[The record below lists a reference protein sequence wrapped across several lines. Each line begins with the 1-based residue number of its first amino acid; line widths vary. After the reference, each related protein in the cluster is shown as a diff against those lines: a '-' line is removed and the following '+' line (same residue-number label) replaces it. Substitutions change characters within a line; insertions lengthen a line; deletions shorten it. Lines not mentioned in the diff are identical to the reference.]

1 MIKLE
6 AKQLYSFF
14 EKSKGLLEYPTPI
27 PVFFT
32 THFGIHTFFMKYP
45 IDVIILDKRN
55 TVVALR
61 ENMPPNSIFIWNPL
75 HQVVVEMP
83 KGTIHSKMIKKGEK
97 ISLLPA

>member
-6 AKQLYSFF
+6 AKQLHSFS
-14 EKSKGLLEYPTPI
+14 EKSKGLLAHSTPI

-61 ENMPPNSIFIWNPL
+61 ENMPPNSIFLWNPL
-75 HQVVVEMP
+75 YEKVVEMP
-83 KGTIHSKMIKKGEK
+83 KGTIHSKMIRKGDK
-97 ISLLPA
+97 ISLFLA